1 MGSVDTIINI
11 IEETRD
17 HIIVTLPIFIPDA
30 RDCEYDQ
37 GEKPLTAEQIRKF
50 AEEYLDWKIVDLEH
64 EFLYNGQVIGTLM
77 ESHITT
83 RPQIVKFIDGTPREY
98 PIGTW
103 FVTLKITDQDVI
115 QGIKDGHYTGGSAT
129 TIERKDAEKL
139 RKLLNSHVPAST
151 KSRIKR
157 IKISDIKDPVVIT
170 ISIVHSPCVP
180 LAKFCSLKNNNKKV
194 SNMTKELNEQIE
206 EETKGFIA
214 KIGEILGSTK
224 SDKEKDDEKD
234 DGSKKQPDFVTAADF
249 DDFKSE
255 IIELVTAMN
264 DKVNEVVK
272 ASAKADDEED
282 EEDEPLG
289 LTPEEEKELE
299 RLLAKKEA
307 STKSDDV
314 DDEEE
319 EEEEEDEDDK
329 EEDIKASSKSTPVH
343 DTGKKSK
350 PQLTD
355 SAIVYSIMGRDNT
368 GSAKRK

>member
-1 MGSVDTIINI
+1 
-11 IEETRD
+11 
-17 HIIVTLPIFIPDA
+17 
-30 RDCEYDQ
+30 
-37 GEKPLTAEQIRKF
+37 
-50 AEEYLDWKIVDLEH
+50 
-64 EFLYNGQVIGTLM
+64 
-77 ESHITT
+77 
-83 RPQIVKFIDGTPREY
+83 
-98 PIGTW
+98 
-103 FVTLKITDQDVI
+103 
-115 QGIKDGHYTGGSAT
+115 
-129 TIERKDAEKL
+129 
-139 RKLLNSHVPAST
+139 
-151 KSRIKR
+151 
-157 IKISDIKDPVVIT
+157 
-170 ISIVHSPCVP
+170 
-180 LAKFCSLKNNNKKV
+180 
-194 SNMTKELNEQIE
+194 MTKELNEQIE
-206 EETKGFIA
+206 EETKGFIS

-307 STKSDDV
+307 FTKSDDQ

-319 EEEEEDEDDK
+319 EEEE
-329 EEDIKASSKSTPVH
+329 IKASSKSTPVH

>member
-17 HIIVTLPIFIPDA
+17 YIIVTLPIFIPEV

-64 EFLYNGQVIGTLM
+64 EFLYNGQVIGTLL

-98 PIGTW
+98 PTGTW

-151 KSRIKR
+151 KSQIKR
-157 IKISDIKDPVVIT
+157 IKISDIRDPVVIT

-206 EETKGFIA
+206 EETKGFIT

-224 SDKEKDDEKD
+224 SDKKEEDIEAD
-234 DGSKKQPDFVTAADF
+234 DGSKKQPDFITAADF

-264 DKVNEVVK
+264 DKVNEIVK
-272 ASAKADDEED
+272 ASAKSDDEED
-282 EEDEPLG
+282 DEEPAG

-307 STKSDDV
+307 STKSEDKDD
-314 DDEEE
+314 D
-319 EEEEEDEDDK
+319 EEEEDEDD
-329 EEDIKASSKSTPVH
+329 EEEEIKASSKSTPVH

>member
-1 MGSVDTIINI
+1 M
-11 IEETRD
+11 
-17 HIIVTLPIFIPDA
+17 
-30 RDCEYDQ
+30 
-37 GEKPLTAEQIRKF
+37 TAEQIKKF

-83 RPQIVKFIDGTPREY
+83 SPQIVKFIDGTPREY
-98 PIGTW
+98 PTGTW

-139 RKLLNSHVPAST
+139 KRLLNSHVPAST
-151 KSRIKR
+151 KSQIKR

-180 LAKFCSLKNNNKKV
+180 LAKFCSLKSKEKV
-194 SNMTKELNEQIE
+194 SHMTKELNEQIE
-206 EETKGFIA
+206 EETKGFIS

-224 SDKEKDDEKD
+224 SDKEKDEDEIVD
-234 DGSKKQPDFVTAADF
+234 DGSKKQPDFITAAEF

-264 DKVNEVVK
+264 DKVNEIVK
-272 ASAKADDEED
+272 ASSKSDDEENG
-282 EEDEPLG
+282 EGDEPVG

-307 STKSDDV
+307 STKSD
-314 DDEEE
+314 EEK
-319 EEEEEDEDDK
+319 EEDEVD
-329 EEDIKASSKSTPVH
+329 EEDEEDEIKASSKSTPVH
-343 DTGKKSK
+343 DTGAKSK
-350 PQLTD
+350 PQSD
-355 SAIVYSIMGRDNT
+355 SAIVYGIMGRDNT

>member
-17 HIIVTLPIFIPDA
+17 YIIVTLPIFIPDT

-37 GEKPLTAEQIRKF
+37 GEKPLTAEQIQRF
-50 AEEYLDWKIVDLEH
+50 AEEYLNWKIVDLEH
-64 EFLYNGQVIGTLM
+64 EFLYNGQVIGTLL

-103 FVTLKITDQDVI
+103 FVTLKITDQEVI

-129 TIERKDAEKL
+129 TIERDDAEKL
-139 RKLLNSHVPAST
+139 RKILNTHVPAST
-151 KSRIKR
+151 KSKIKR

-194 SNMTKELNEQIE
+194 SHMTKELNEQLE
-206 EETKGFIA
+206 EETKGFINRL
-214 KIGEILGSTK
+214 GEIFGSAK
-224 SDKEKDDEKD
+224 SDKKDEDDEVDDEKA
-234 DGSKKQPDFVTAADF
+234 PDFITAADF

-255 IIELVTAMN
+255 IIEMVTAMN
-264 DKVNEVVK
+264 DKVNEIAK
-272 ASAKADDEED
+272 ASAKSDDEED
-282 EEDEPLG
+282 DVPEG

-307 STKSDDV
+307 STKSDEEK
-314 DDEEE
+314 DDEED
-319 EEEEEDEDDK
+319 EEEDED
-329 EEDIKASSKSTPVH
+329 EEEEIKASSKSTPVH
-343 DTGKKSK
+343 DTGKKSQ
-350 PQLTD
+350 PQSD

-368 GSAKRK
+368 GSTKRQ

>member
-1 MGSVDTIINI
+1 M
-11 IEETRD
+11 
-17 HIIVTLPIFIPDA
+17 PIFIPDT

-64 EFLYNGQVIGTLM
+64 EFLYNGQVIGTLI

-139 RKLLNSHVPAST
+139 MRLLNSHVPAST

-194 SNMTKELNEQIE
+194 SNMTKGLNEQIE
-206 EETKGFIA
+206 EETKGFIS

-224 SDKEKDDEKD
+224 SDKKEEDIEAD
-234 DGSKKQPDFVTAADF
+234 DGSKKQPDFITAADF

-264 DKVNEVVK
+264 DKVNEIVK
-272 ASAKADDEED
+272 ASAKSDDEED
-282 EEDEPLG
+282 DEEPAG

-307 STKSDDV
+307 STKSDEEKDE
-314 DDEEE
+314 DEEE
-319 EEEEEDEDDK
+319 DEEEEDE
-329 EEDIKASSKSTPVH
+329 IKASSKSTPVH

>member
-17 HIIVTLPIFIPDA
+17 YIIVTLPIFIPDA

-37 GEKPLTAEQIRKF
+37 GEKPLTAEQIQRF

-64 EFLYNGQVIGTLM
+64 EFLYNGQVIGTLV
-77 ESHITT
+77 ESHIAT

-139 RKLLNSHVPAST
+139 RGLLNSHVPAST

-157 IKISDIKDPVVIT
+157 IKISDIKDPVLIT

-194 SNMTKELNEQIE
+194 VNMTRNMEEQLE
-206 EETKGFIA
+206 EETKGFINRL
-214 KIGEILGSTK
+214 GEIFGITNK
-224 SDKEKDDEKD
+224 
-234 DGSKKQPDFVTAADF
+234 
-249 DDFKSE
+249 
-255 IIELVTAMN
+255 
-264 DKVNEVVK
+264 
-272 ASAKADDEED
+272 
-282 EEDEPLG
+282 
-289 LTPEEEKELE
+289 
-299 RLLAKKEA
+299 
-307 STKSDDV
+307 
-314 DDEEE
+314 
-319 EEEEEDEDDK
+319 
-329 EEDIKASSKSTPVH
+329 
-343 DTGKKSK
+343 
-350 PQLTD
+350 
-355 SAIVYSIMGRDNT
+355 
-368 GSAKRK
+368 KRKEIFILLFFSR